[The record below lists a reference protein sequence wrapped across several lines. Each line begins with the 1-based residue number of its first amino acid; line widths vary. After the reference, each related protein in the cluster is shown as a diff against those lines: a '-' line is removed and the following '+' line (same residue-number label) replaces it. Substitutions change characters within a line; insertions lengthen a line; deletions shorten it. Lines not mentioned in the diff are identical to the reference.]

1 MMRGRQGVALVVYFS
16 SFLTRQSPLRQ
27 IIGLFSKYFVYMTST
42 IVPINMSEKQ
52 TPKSFAEHVNQ
63 WIDNAYQCKAFDR
76 VINQDSLTSVI
87 SLILSQRVRFKVGQ
101 TYRRRLFTKVD
112 RDHLTMDDVTKNI
125 NWEEMKLPNE
135 KLECIILLRTKL
147 MSRSKQLER
156 KDKKTTT
163 PHLTAS
169 DLFLLISNIKGIGP
183 WTKKGFQIMTN
194 LSDTIWLAE
203 DLYIKRRFQQLSMM
217 HHGKSL
223 TSLNIPQTKWSDLSR
238 LFWRIN
244 DHGIEKM
251 KKGQSL
257 DRTCFL

>member
-1 MMRGRQGVALVVYFS
+1 
-16 SFLTRQSPLRQ
+16 
-27 IIGLFSKYFVYMTST
+27 MTST
-42 IVPINMSEKQ
+42 SVLINTSAKQ
-52 TPKSFAEHVNQ
+52 TQKSFAEHVNQ
-63 WIDNAYQCKAFDR
+63 WIDDAYQCNAFDR
-76 VINQDSLTSVI
+76 VINQDPLTSVI
-87 SLILSQRVRFKVGQ
+87 SLVLSQRVRFKVGQ
-101 TYRRRLFTKVD
+101 AYRRRLFTKVD
-112 RDHLTMDDVTKNI
+112 RDYLTMDDVIKNI

-135 KLECIILLRTKL
+135 KLQCIVLLRTKL
-147 MSRSKQLER
+147 MSHTKRSER
-156 KDKKTTT
+156 KDEKTTT
-163 PHLTAS
+163 TTTTTVTPHPTAS
-169 DLFLLISNIKGIGP
+169 DLFSLISNIKGIGP

-194 LSDTIWLAE
+194 LSDNIWLAE

-223 TSLNIPQTKWSDLSR
+223 SSLNIPQTKWSNLSR